1 MKSFPIHTAIF
12 VDVFNLIQHLRIAFQ
27 QEEQDH
33 VKVAQQIEE
42 FNWTMAKLKILFES
56 SLDGQSTLLTHS
68 KQPLGKIDAQNDITK
83 NMFRYQ
89 LKK

>member
-1 MKSFPIHTAIF
+1 
-12 VDVFNLIQHLRIAFQ
+12 
-27 QEEQDH
+27 
-33 VKVAQQIEE
+33 
-42 FNWTMAKLKILFES
+42 MAKLKILFES
-56 SLDGQSTLLTHS
+56 SLDGQSTLLTHY

>member
-12 VDVFNLIQHLRIAFQ
+12 VDVFNLIQNLRIAFQ
-27 QEEQDH
+27 QEEQDP

-56 SLDGQSTLLTHS
+56 SLDGQSTLLTHY

>member
-1 MKSFPIHTAIF
+1 MK
-12 VDVFNLIQHLRIAFQ
+12 VV
-27 QEEQDH
+27 
-33 VKVAQQIEE
+33 QQIEE
-42 FNWTMAKLKILFES
+42 FNWTMAKLEILFES
-56 SLDGQSTLLTHS
+56 SLDGQSTLLTHY